1 MQEFFLSSWE
11 TLFCRNLKGAKCHFW
26 ADVMSSEHL
35 GPLQLQS
42 CNIWGWFNSKNFSR
56 AIFYVFWGTCLVD
69 VFLSY
74 LSVKQIW
81 RKSSVRMLY
90 SVVDEWWNYIVH
102 LRWIYLT
109 TRFKYHFS
117 LENYFAETLRWW
129 RNVSFHLEKRC
140 HLPCQPVNPS
150 LHALKKFPD
159 DHRWRKL
166 LL

>member
-1 MQEFFLSSWE
+1 MPSITKFLTKEGTWFHS
-11 TLFCRNLKGAKCHFW
+11 FG
-26 ADVMSSEHL
+26 D
-35 GPLQLQS
+35 
-42 CNIWGWFNSKNFSR
+42 IWGWFNSKNFSR
-56 AIFYVFWGTCLVD
+56 AIHILCFLGNLFGGCVFELFWNK
-69 VFLSY
+69 FE
-74 LSVKQIW
+74 W
-81 RKSSVRMLY
+81 ESSVRMLY

>member
-1 MQEFFLSSWE
+1 MIFCKLQPQNLFKNMQHFFCQAFDGGFIPK
-11 TLFCRNLKGAKCHFW
+11 TFQGQHF
-26 ADVMSSEHL
+26 MFSGEL
-35 GPLQLQS
+35 
-42 CNIWGWFNSKNFSR
+42 IWW
-56 AIFYVFWGTCLVD
+56 TC
-69 VFLSY
+69 FLSY
-74 LSVKQIW
+74 LSVKQIC
-81 RKSSVRMLY
+81 RKCSLRMLY

-102 LRWIYLT
+102 LRWIFLT
-109 TRFKYHFS
+109 TRFKYHFP

-129 RNVSFHLEKRC
+129 CNVSFHLEKRC